1 MDWLSNDMGFI
12 IIMFV
17 LFVFSFFMVK
27 RTMPK
32 TFSEIEQML
41 SSKKFW
47 VHLGIIA
54 AVSIAVYIKL
64 KIYEN
69 QGDTDNENYKR
80 LRNALKSAIVALF
93 IAFFAK
99 FDLIF
104 VPFYFIFI
112 AVYFI
117 DAD

>member
-1 MDWLSNDMGFI
+1 MDWLSNDMGFLVV
-12 IIMFV
+12 MLV
-17 LFVFSFFMVK
+17 LFIFSFFTIRK
-27 RTMPK
+27 TMPK
-32 TFSEIEQML
+32 TFFDIQDML
-41 SSKKFW
+41 TSHTFW
-47 VHLGIIA
+47 VHFGIVVV
-54 AVSIAVYIKL
+54 VSIAVYIKL
-64 KIYEN
+64 KIYEKKD
-69 QGDTDNENYKR
+69 DTDNENYKR
-80 LRNALKSAIVALF
+80 LKNALKSAIVALF